1 MPDQGSTPVQSV
13 HRALLL
19 LELLADAGSPLPI
32 SELAQRSDLS
42 LGTAH
47 RLLGTLS
54 ARGYVRQDSN
64 RRYVLG
70 TALLP
75 LGDAATRLL
84 SSRALP
90 FMTELAQGCG
100 ETVNLAVLEDD
111 HVVYV
116 AQAPGRHR
124 MRMFTQVGRRVLPH
138 STAVG
143 KVLLAW
149 HEEDHLRRVV
159 HRFGLPQ
166 RTPHTITSPVAF
178 TAELRAVRER
188 GWAIDDEEEELGVR
202 CVAVPVGPGP
212 RHVAAVSVSAPASRL
227 DQGQPQVVSALRA
240 VAEELNGT
248 FVDAG

>member
-1 MPDQGSTPVQSV
+1 MPDTGSTTVQSV

-19 LELLADAGSPLPI
+19 LELLAEAGSPLPI
-32 SELAQRSDLS
+32 SELADRSDLS

-47 RLLGTLS
+47 RLLGTLA

-90 FMTELAQGCG
+90 FMTELAQACG

-149 HEEDHLRRVV
+149 HEEEHLRRVV

-166 RTPHTITSPVAF
+166 RTPHTITSHAAF
-178 TAELRAVRER
+178 TAELKVVRER
-188 GWAIDDEEEELGVR
+188 GWALDDEEEELGVR

-212 RHVAAVSVSAPASRL
+212 GSVAAVSVSAPASRL
-227 DQGQPQVVSALRA
+227 DHGQPQVVSALLSIA
-240 VAEELNGT
+240 DELGRT
-248 FVDAG
+248 LLDTG